1 MKHTLFAALALL
13 SLVWAPAQAALTTT
27 IFDIQFGLVT
37 LGEEVTVE
45 SVVVTASGR
54 FGFFVQE
61 VDPRPD
67 PIGRKYTGI
76 WVFTYGDHLGFV
88 KRGDLVNVTGIYD
101 EYFDFSEI
109 DITHDLCSGDCGWEV
124 VGTAEEP
131 EPVIVLL
138 TDINDTGVYNE
149 AYESVLV
156 GVDLVDEE
164 LWAGAPDGYGE
175 WQLWTDGVGV
185 GDFLWMESYS
195 ADPDGEFDYPLPT
208 QGDVFTFANG
218 VLTYSYGIYKLAP
231 RNCPEDLGIGCPP
244 ILRGLWATGSTG
256 IDVLFAV
263 DVDEGSAENTDAY
276 YFDSGLVVL
285 AADRDLDNHRVVHL
299 TTEPMTPGLVDI
311 GYVEGVLSEG
321 DLVMMPDGEFTF
333 AQGITSIEQIQ
344 TVTDLLLDDSPYLDV
359 IVSTTGRVTAIENQ
373 YYYLQEGDAGPFKHL
388 YVRVAKT
395 GDMAIGDVVMTAGRV
410 TEYYGSTYVSFASG
424 VQFFENLGPSRE
436 PVIVTDLTVSEVFY
450 NCDDDD
456 DVGPQ
461 DNRAEP
467 WEDAL
472 VRIEPAALDS
482 VFLVTEQF
490 GEWYLLVGA
499 DSALVNFTDDM
510 NDFMDYPSFLPGDSV
525 RVTGILR
532 YDFDYKVVPRA
543 IEDVE
548 ILASTSVD
556 DLPYTFR
563 ALLMQNNPNPFQRST
578 SIVFELPGNAR
589 AVTVDIFDVTGARVQ
604 RLLDHEPMNAG
615 PHVVS
620 WQGVDENG
628 LPVSSGNY
636 FYRVIVDDQSA
647 AKQMLMLK

>member
-1 MKHTLFAALALL
+1 MM
-13 SLVWAPAQAALTTT
+13 WAPAQAALLTT
-27 IFDIQFGLVT
+27 IFDIQFGLVN
-37 LGEEVTVE
+37 LEEEVTVE
-45 SVVVTASGR
+45 EVVVTASGR

-88 KRGDLVNVTGIYD
+88 QRGDLVNVTGIYD

-109 DITHDLCSGDCGWEV
+109 DCTHDLCSGDCGWEV
-124 VGTAEEP
+124 VGTAEVP
-131 EPVIVLL
+131 EPVLVAL
-138 TDINDTGVYNE
+138 TDINDTGAYNE

-156 GVDLVDEE
+156 RVDIADDE
-164 LWAGAPDGYGE
+164 LWAGAPNQYDE
-175 WQLWTDGVGV
+175 WELWTDGVGV
-185 GDFLWMESYS
+185 GEFLWMESYS
-195 ADPDGEFDYPLPT
+195 SDPDGEFDYPLPDE
-208 QGDVFTFANG
+208 GDVFTYAAG

-244 ILRGLWATGSTG
+244 VLRGLWATGSTG
-256 IDVLFAV
+256 IDVYFAV
-263 DVDEGSAENTDAY
+263 DVDEASAENTDAY
-276 YFDSGLVVL
+276 YFDSGLLVS
-285 AADRDLDNHRVVHL
+285 AAERDDVNYRLVHL
-299 TTEPMTPGLVDI
+299 TTEEMTPGLVDI
-311 GYVEGVLSEG
+311 GYVEGVLSDG

-344 TVTDLLLDDSPYLDV
+344 TVPDLLLDDSPYLDV
-359 IVSTTGRVTAIENQ
+359 VVSTTGRVTVVEDQ

-395 GDMAIGDVVMTAGRV
+395 GDVEIGDVIKTAGRV
-410 TEYYGSTYVSFASG
+410 TEYFGNTNLSWTAG

-436 PVIVTDLTVSEVFY
+436 PVVVTDLTVSEAFY
-450 NCDDDD
+450 DCDDDD
-456 DVGPQ
+456 DQGPQ

-472 VRIEPAALDS
+472 VRIEAAALDS
-482 VFLVTEQF
+482 VLLITEQF

-510 NDFMDYPSFLPGDSV
+510 NGFMNYPSFLPGDSV
-525 RVTGILR
+525 RVTGILK
-532 YDFDYKVVPRA
+532 YDYDYKVVPRT

-548 ILASTSVD
+548 ILASTDVD

-578 SIVFELPGNAR
+578 NIVFELPSNAQ
-589 AVTVDIFDVTGARVQ
+589 AVTVDIYDVTGARVK

-615 PHVVS
+615 PHLVS
-620 WQGVDENG
+620 WQGIDESDR
-628 LPVSSGNY
+628 PVSSGNY
-636 FYRVIVDDQSA
+636 FVRVIVDDQSA